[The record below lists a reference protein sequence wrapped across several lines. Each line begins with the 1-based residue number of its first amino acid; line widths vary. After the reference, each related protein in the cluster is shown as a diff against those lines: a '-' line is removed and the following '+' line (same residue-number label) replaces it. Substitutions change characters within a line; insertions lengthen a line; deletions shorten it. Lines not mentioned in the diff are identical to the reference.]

1 MKHLKFMLWV
11 LVALVIVILIVQNHE
26 AMSTPVVFKADFRI
40 FQFRSPETSLYL
52 IVTSAFLFG
61 VIIAGLYGMIE
72 RFQLKRQI
80 KTLINDSRD
89 KDKELNSLRN
99 LPITSDDVG
108 AGQIQR
114 PFEEAEK
121 GDI

>member
-1 MKHLKFMLWV
+1 MKHLKFMLWII
-11 LVALVIVILIVQNHE
+11 LALVVVILIVQNHE

-40 FQFRSPETSLYL
+40 FQFRSSETSLYL
-52 IVTSAFLFG
+52 IVTTAFLFG
-61 VIIAGLYGMIE
+61 VIISGVYGMVE
-72 RFQLKRQI
+72 RFRLKRQI
-80 KTLINDSRD
+80 RSLINDSRD

-108 AGQIQR
+108 AGQVKST
-114 PFEEAEK
+114 FEGAEK

>member
-1 MKHLKFMLWV
+1 
-11 LVALVIVILIVQNHE
+11 
-26 AMSTPVVFKADFRI
+26 MSTPVVFKADFRI
-40 FQFRSPETSLYL
+40 FQFRSSETSLYL

-72 RFQLKRQI
+72 RFKLKRQI

-99 LPITSDDVG
+99 LPITSGDVG
-108 AGQIQR
+108 SDQIKR
-114 PFEEAEK
+114 PHEEAEK